1 MSGVRRPVPRFR
13 CARTLRVAALALLML
28 PLACGAPSGTTRTVV
43 DTRSGPLD
51 VTRGV
56 LRVAGGA
63 LQYEEAGHGAPVVLL
78 HGGQLDS
85 RMWDAQF
92 GVLAAHYRTI
102 RYDARGYGHSSP
114 PAGAYS
120 HAADLLALLDQLDV
134 QRANLVGLSLGGRIA
149 VDFALAHPERVASLV
164 LAGPGLSGWDWS
176 DESRDPA
183 LQQTIA
189 SGDRA
194 RIAAAWLAGPYM
206 APAMSHAD
214 LAPRLRELAA
224 DNAGSFLQPERET
237 PLQPPAAGRLG
248 ELHGPVLLIVGSR
261 DVKDIQDIVERLAAK
276 VQGARVATFDG
287 AGHMVNMEQPDAF
300 NHEVLG
306 FLAEVT
312 R

>member
-1 MSGVRRPVPRFR
+1 MAVRL
-13 CARTLRVAALALLML
+13 LRAAALLVPAAL
-28 PLACGAPSGTTRTVV
+28 PLACGAAPGTTRTVV

-51 VTRGV
+51 ATRGV
-56 LRVAGGA
+56 LPVDGGT
-63 LQYEEAGHGAPVVLL
+63 LVYEEAGRGAPVVLL
-78 HGGQLDS
+78 HGGQLDA

-92 GVLAAHYRTI
+92 AVLAARYRTI
-102 RYDARGYGHSSP
+102 RYDARGYGRSSP
-114 PAGAYS
+114 PAGPYC
-120 HAADLLALLDQLDV
+120 HEADLLALLDHLDV

-176 DESRDPA
+176 NESHDPA
-183 LQQTIA
+183 LEQAIA

-194 RIAAAWLAGPYM
+194 RIAEAWLAGPYM
-206 APAMSHAD
+206 APAMSHPD
-214 LAPRLRELAA
+214 LAPQLRELAA
-224 DNAGSFLQPERET
+224 DNAGNFLLPERET
-237 PLQPPAAGRLG
+237 PLQPPAVGRLG
-248 ELHGPVLLIVGSR
+248 ELKCPVLLIVGSR
-261 DVKDIQDIVERLAAK
+261 DVKDIQDIVERLASK

-312 R
+312 K